1 MSIEEALLRNK
12 LLKQQKINEELKREN
27 EKMKKKIEK
36 IEQII
41 IKE

>member
-12 LLKQQKINEELKREN
+12 LLKQQKINEELRREN

-41 IKE
+41 VKK